1 MIPKILADRGE
12 VGHRRDPQCGE
23 LVSCSDAGAHQDR
36 RATVRAGGEHDLVG
50 LDELAICEQ
59 HTAGPTIDD
68 LDAIDE
74 HIEVTERP
82 EGLYDE
88 ILHRAPR
95 LSSQVDRLR
104 AEHSA
109 LRDGTAKLIER
120 LHSTAIGEGWPLE
133 EARDD
138 AQRLLG
144 KIVKHRQQGADLVW
158 GAYNLDIG
166 GIE

>member
-1 MIPKILADRGE
+1 MN
-12 VGHRRDPQCGE
+12 PQDDE
-23 LVSCSDAGAHQDR
+23 LTRAFQEAARR
-36 RATVRAGGEHDLVG
+36 RADLHHALVDVERAISSP
-50 LDELAICEQ
+50 A
-59 HTAGPTIDD
+59 AGRLETWTGDVVKRLTIL

-158 GAYNLDIG
+158 EAYNLDIG

>member
-1 MIPKILADRGE
+1 VADKN
-12 VGHRRDPQCGE
+12 E
-23 LVSCSDAGAHQDR
+23 LTRAFEEAARR
-36 RATVRAGGEHDLVG
+36 RADLHQALVQVERAISSPAAGRLETWTGDVVKRLTIL
-50 LDELAICEQ
+50 LD
-59 HTAGPTIDD
+59 TIDV
-68 LDAIDE
+68 
-74 HIEVTERP
+74 HIEVTERQD
-82 EGLYDE
+82 GLYDE

-104 AEHSA
+104 AEHPG
-109 LRDGTAKLIER
+109 LRDGTGQLIER
-120 LHSTAIGEGWPLE
+120 LHSTAIGEGWPLD

-158 GAYNLDIG
+158 EAYNLDIG

>member
-1 MIPKILADRGE
+1 MTKDN
-12 VGHRRDPQCGE
+12 E
-23 LVSCSDAGAHQDR
+23 LTRAFQEAARR
-36 RATVRAGGEHDLVG
+36 RADLHHALVDVERAISSPAAGRLETWTGDVVKRLTIL
-50 LDELAICEQ
+50 LDS
-59 HTAGPTIDD
+59 
-68 LDAIDE
+68 IDE
-74 HIEVTERP
+74 HIKVTERP

-88 ILHRAPR
+88 ILHLAPR

-104 AEHSA
+104 GEHPT
-109 LRDGTAKLIER
+109 LRDGTGQLIER

-158 GAYNLDIG
+158 EAYNLDIG

>member
-1 MIPKILADRGE
+1 MADHE
-12 VGHRRDPQCGE
+12 E
-23 LVSCSDAGAHQDR
+23 LTRAFQEAARR
-36 RATVRAGGEHDLVG
+36 RADLRHALVDVERAISSP
-50 LDELAICEQ
+50 A
-59 HTAGPTIDD
+59 AGRLQTWTGDVVKRLTLLRD
-68 LDAIDE
+68 SIDE
-74 HIEVTERP
+74 HIEVTERS
-82 EGLYDE
+82 EGLYEE

-104 AEHSA
+104 AEHPA
-109 LRDGTAKLIER
+109 LRTATADLIER
-120 LHSTAIGEGWPLE
+120 LHSTSIGRDWPLD

-158 GAYNLDIG
+158 EAYNLDIG